1 MIVKPVT
8 MRIINTT
15 GVSQANEM
23 DRATARAIIRDMET
37 KHRRTP
43 IEYDL
48 ADSKMASK
56 GEDIFL
62 LAVSLLFACIFLGAV
77 CLLVNVLPKMLHFLE
92 RFL

>member
-1 MIVKPVT
+1 MTVKPVT
-8 MRIINTT
+8 MRLINTT
-15 GVSQANEM
+15 GVAQANEI
-23 DRATARAIIRDMET
+23 DRAPA
-37 KHRRTP
+37 RRTP

-48 ADSKMASK
+48 ADRKMASK